1 MLSSNTQGCEVNGIY
16 FNHKYKERSVFIIHH
31 SFDEHLLEYAVGRVI
46 LHPRNLDKCTQ
57 MYKNV

>member
-1 MLSSNTQGCEVNGIY
+1 MHLWLIY
-16 FNHKYKERSVFIIHH
+16 SCDCGTDESIIHH

-46 LHPRNLDKCTQ
+46 LHPRNLDKSTQ